1 MSALERR
8 RPDDDVLD
16 VFRHLPRPGPKFA
29 LALGWWALG
38 LYALHFAAAPYQPSV
53 LEEQRYNDKMSRAV
67 FSVEARQ
74 AERNLMA
81 AQRALDEV
89 HVWGWRWREPYSR
102 LVPERQARLDHA
114 LADFRLVS
122 AERNALISEA
132 KSSVGIWSPQGIS
145 EVRATFWGDYEWGKD
160 FAKRMSFWDVVFGL
174 GRSNRDEELVVV
186 LLRWLG
192 QIMMNFTVGFLSA
205 LVAFTF
211 SLLKL
216 LWLYKTGLLSGALF
230 FAVAMT
236 GASAM
241 VALVVGGMYTTAVG
255 GVYLVARSAQQA
267 RLEGGQAGRLRY
279 VRNRHYDHVD

>member
-8 RPDDDVLD
+8 RQDDDALD
-16 VFRHLPRPGPKFA
+16 VTRHLPRPGPKFA
-29 LALGWWALG
+29 TAFIWWALG
-38 LYALHFAAAPYQPSV
+38 FYALHFAAAPYQPTV
-53 LEEQRYNDKMSRAV
+53 LEEQRYNDLMTQAV
-67 FSVEARQ
+67 FSEEARQ

-81 AQRALDEV
+81 AQRALDDV

-102 LVPERQARLDHA
+102 LVPERQAKLNRA
-114 LADFRLVS
+114 LADYRVVS
-122 AERNALISEA
+122 SERDALISEA
-132 KSSVGIWSPQGIS
+132 KSSVGIWSPQGVG
-145 EVRATFWGDYEWGKD
+145 EVRATFWGDYQWGKD

-174 GRSNRDEELVVV
+174 GGSNRDEELAIV

-192 QIMMNFTVGFLSA
+192 QILMNFTIGFVSA

-216 LWLYKTGLLSGALF
+216 LWVYKTGLLSGALF

-255 GVYLVARSAQQA
+255 GVYLVARSALQA
-267 RLEGGQAGRLRY
+267 RLEGGQAGRQRF